1 MDNTQN
7 INTCDPNDIIQYSKN
22 RELSWL
28 NFNKRVLDEAMD
40 DLTPEFESLKFVA
53 IWTSN
58 LEEYYRVR
66 VGSLTDISNVKEAK
80 PDSKTFMTPK
90 EQLAAILEKT
100 RVYMKDKDKVFKDVM
115 KNLGKYNIE
124 DVAYKDLTKKERK
137 EIEKYYYNYIEPI
150 LTPQVIDAQHPFP
163 FIENNKIH
171 IALEL
176 DGKNGERI
184 GLVPIPDNVKRYFL
198 LDREGISYIRIENII
213 KELAGNTFTNY
224 KILSSQTINLFRSAD
239 IDIEDYLYESD
250 EDYRSIMKS
259 ILKKRNRLQV
269 VALHTDEEMSKNL
282 KSLFTKNLGISDEQF
297 FVTTSPLIMDYVF
310 ELEDLVEEKG
320 LNNLLYKP
328 FTPQHNPLLDMDSP
342 LLEQVLERD
351 VLFIYPYED
360 VEEFIK
366 ILEEAAEDPRVTS
379 IKITIYRLAKNSKVV
394 RALLKALENGKR
406 VTALMELQ
414 ARFDEQSNI
423 DYSDVLLEA
432 GCNIIYGIGGYK
444 VHSKVCLIT
453 MEEGD
458 KITHITQIGTG
469 NYNEKTSKQYTDL
482 SLITG
487 NKAIGLDAV
496 NFFQNMS
503 IGNVDGH
510 YSTLIVSPI
519 SFKPRIME
527 LIDEEIAKGED
538 GYLFFKFNSFTD
550 KDLIIKLAEA
560 SQAGVKI
567 KLIIRGICCLR
578 PGIEC
583 YTENIEVRSIVGRY
597 LEHPRIFISGK
608 GKLSKIYI
616 GSADLMTRNTEKRVE
631 VATPIFDSDLKQK
644 IIDYMDNQWKDNT
657 KARYI
662 DTEGEYQKLSVKED
676 EPIFISQDEEMKK
689 AIIES
694 EKSISLKKP
703 EKEKSFFQR
712 LLDLFK

>member
-527 LIDEEIAKGED
+527 LIDEEISKGED